1 MFAEFALPLLD
12 NFDLQL
18 ALRYE
23 DYDKVNS
30 LDPKIVMR
38 WIATDDLTIR
48 FTGQTTFRAPHPDE
62 IWNKRYTE
70 LEFISQT
77 GAFKAVDKTGNTNL
91 DPEEATTF
99 NLGLITDFGT
109 DNWQAT
115 FDYYNFVFDNPII
128 VESAPKLAAAYADG
142 DDLRTAVRTQVFGP
156 GGINDGTFD
165 ASEIN
170 RITTLFINGPKTE
183 TDGLD
188 IFVKYEDDYRA
199 GTIST
204 GLEAAYIIDYKVA
217 AYLKNGVQ
225 VVDPLSCNGFFNIS
239 NSCRSMP
246 NTKAKGFINYKTSKH
261 NFYGAVNYISSYKDE
276 RVGVDIASHTTLDA
290 TYTYSWDKAFD
301 FSVSVYNLTDKK
313 PPFVYWDMS
322 YDPNTHNPL
331 GRFIKVGFNYKMHK

>member
-1 MFAEFALPLLD
+1 MFLPPTFGRDDNQKIDSLFAEFAMPLLD

-70 LEFISQT
+70 LEFIGQT

-128 VESAPKLAAAYADG
+128 VESAPKLAAAYAAG
-142 DDLRTAVRTQVFGP
+142 GDLRTAVRTQVFGP

-170 RITTLFINGPKTE
+170 RITTLFVNGPKTE

-204 GLEAAYIIDYKVA
+204 GWK
-217 AYLKNGVQ
+217 Q
-225 VVDPLSCNGFFNIS
+225 P
-239 NSCRSMP
+239 
-246 NTKAKGFINYKTSKH
+246 T
-261 NFYGAVNYISSYKDE
+261 
-276 RVGVDIASHTTLDA
+276 
-290 TYTYSWDKAFD
+290 
-301 FSVSVYNLTDKK
+301 
-313 PPFVYWDMS
+313 
-322 YDPNTHNPL
+322 
-331 GRFIKVGFNYKMHK
+331 